1 MTALVRSLRGD
12 AVEPFGAYLFAPHDP
27 GAQLARHVERSVFLE
42 AFGNTPELL
51 AQEYGPYEHSSLFLC
66 VIDHLRGV
74 PAGMM
79 RVLTP
84 SPAGFKSLNDLQSE
98 WGEPVEQ
105 IFERTG
111 IDVDQER
118 TLDIATLAIAP
129 EYRGRAATQGVVSM
143 ALYQTLTLAAGHCGA
158 DWFVAI
164 LDMPVFRLLRW
175 KLRMIFSGYQ
185 GVTPRPYL
193 GSQASVP
200 AWCDVRAAA
209 SHLAETDPTLYEV
222 LVLGEGLEPV
232 LRSADLSAAALPLA
246 AAGALAG
253 A

>member
-1 MTALVRSLRGD
+1 MTGLVRSLRGD
-12 AVEPFGAYLFAPHDP
+12 AVEPFGAYLFASHDP
-27 GAQLARHVERSVFLE
+27 GAQLARHLERSVFLE
-42 AFGNTPELL
+42 AFGNTSEML

-66 VIDHLRGV
+66 VLDHLRGV

-84 SPAGFKSLNDLQSE
+84 STAGFKSLNDLHSV
-98 WGEPVEQ
+98 WGEPVERV
-105 IFERTG
+105 FERTG
-111 IDVDQER
+111 IDVDQAH

-129 EYRGRAATQGVVSM
+129 EYRGRASTHGIVSM
-143 ALYQTLTLAAGHCGA
+143 ALYQTLTLTAGHCGS

-164 LDMPVFRLLRW
+164 LDLPVFRLLRW

-185 GVTPRPYL
+185 GVTPKSYL

-209 SHLAETDPTLYEV
+209 RHLAETDPTLHEV
-222 LVLGEGLEPV
+222 LVLGEGLEAA
-232 LRSADLSAAALPLA
+232 LRSVDLSATALPRA
-246 AAGALAG
+246 ASGVLAG